1 MSALPR
7 LCVPSPVGLAEI
19 FADLASAFDRAGIR
33 WYVFGAYAALI
44 WGRPRFTADLDVT
57 ISLGGVTIDRVVGE
71 LQKSGFARR
80 AECTD
85 EFIAATR
92 VIAVAH
98 ARSQL
103 PVDVVLGG
111 PGLEQDFLE
120 RAVIVEVAGTKV
132 PFISAEDLVVTK
144 LLAGREKDLEDI
156 RGVLA
161 ERTDILNISGIRG
174 LLRQVEDA
182 LGRSDLVR
190 AFDNEYRRWQSN

>member
-1 MSALPR
+1 M
-7 LCVPSPVGLAEI
+7 
-19 FADLASAFDRAGIR
+19 
-33 WYVFGAYAALI
+33 
-44 WGRPRFTADLDVT
+44 
-57 ISLGGVTIDRVVGE
+57 
-71 LQKSGFARR
+71 
-80 AECTD
+80 
-85 EFIAATR
+85 
-92 VIAVAH
+92 
-98 ARSQL
+98 
-103 PVDVVLGG
+103 DVVLGG

-161 ERTDILNISGIRG
+161 ERNDILNISGIRE